1 MNIESGPIFR
11 VSLSGTA
18 RGLGGGVIT
27 KNGEGFQTF
36 LSEIG
41 FMSLCVW
48 KGVVNF

>member
-1 MNIESGPIFR
+1 MNKESGPIFR

-18 RGLGGGVIT
+18 PGLAGVIT